1 MTNLDLIQQRFPNR
15 ILLTLGEVCQL
26 IGIST
31 QTAHNRLSQG
41 RFVLPTIKENN
52 RTYIHIRAVSE
63 YLDRI
68 EECITTKPV
77 RRGRPTKVE
86 QKVRRQTQT
95 QK

>member
-1 MTNLDLIQQRFPNR
+1 MKNDELIRQRFPNK

-26 IGIST
+26 LGISK

-52 RTYIHIRAVSE
+52 RTYVHFNSVSE
-63 YLDRI
+63 YLDRV
-68 EECITTKPV
+68 EMQSTNRDARP

-86 QKVRRQTQT
+86 QMARNT
-95 QK
+95 